1 MDFPEHAFH
10 ISSLITIKMMA
21 KSLSQPGGHS
31 PEYCT
36 LQIKY
41 VALWYLLQAVS
52 IRAADCRRAG
62 PQHAWCPLTTQ
73 YVMTLS
79 TSAGGGKI
87 GSFLLLSYIQ

>member
-1 MDFPEHAFH
+1 MDFSEQAFH

-62 PQHAWCPLTTQ
+62 PQHDWCLPTARPVSGINTPEGDRFRSCHCH
-73 YVMTLS
+73 T
-79 TSAGGGKI
+79 
-87 GSFLLLSYIQ
+87 